1 MSQFSRFITQ
11 GSYPEIQV
19 AFFQTLSEKG
29 GGRGGGGG
37 KPQSKSCEILSFSLI
52 FNYSR
57 VLMILKL
64 LSKYCLSHTQAKV
77 ASLYGG
83 ETFFFTFDV

>member
-29 GGRGGGGG
+29 GGGGGGMVNPNP
-37 KPQSKSCEILSFSLI
+37 KVVRYF
-52 FNYSR
+52 
-57 VLMILKL
+57 VLALFLTI
-64 LSKYCLSHTQAKV
+64 A
-77 ASLYGG
+77 G
-83 ETFFFTFDV
+83 F